1 MNDKH
6 RIGYLWPFFR
16 RYKTIKLLVLLLVAV
31 SVSQKAKAQ
40 QALEIGEQLTLQQAE
55 SQSLPPFQQ
64 ALKSSKAIILIF
76 WNPQCKEARQQFKH
90 YQHLQQY
97 FLKDIQF
104 IAISATPVPQNAKNS
119 KLLCLQDTTLAH
131 LFPHRIKPHAVWL
144 DRQHYIK
151 AISHADDLDSLQLSN
166 LLRAKALVVPT
177 KIDQD
182 PALLKQPFLKS
193 RTSANPYYSTLLG
206 YQQGFSPA
214 FGVEADSLQ
223 GTIRT
228 WVVNFPLYKLC
239 LMSIGRFLG
248 YPPNQVL
255 WKVKDRWRYQVPDT
269 LHKQE
274 AWNRHYS
281 YSYESILPIHT
292 PANIRLSRMLADIN
306 HFTGMHCRLESQ
318 TVKVWLLKST
328 GPAPLATGGRALN
341 TLYQKENRALA
352 NEYIKALV
360 YELNKE
366 ESNPPVI
373 DATHWKQA
381 VNLSLGQLANLNDL
395 AALNQALA
403 PNHLVLEEAQQA
415 VTFLIIEENP

>member
-6 RIGYLWPFFR
+6 RIEYLRPFFR
-16 RYKTIKLLVLLLVAV
+16 RYNTIKLLVLLLVV
-31 SVSQKAKAQ
+31 VVFSKKAKAQ
-40 QALEIGEQLTLQQAE
+40 QALQIGEQLTLQQAE
-55 SQSLPPFQQ
+55 VQSLPQLQQ
-64 ALKSSKAIILIF
+64 ALKSSKAMVLIF

-90 YQHLQQY
+90 YQRLQQY
-97 FLKDIQF
+97 FQKDIQF
-104 IAISATPVPQNAKNS
+104 ITISATAVLQKAENS
-119 KLLCLQDTTLAH
+119 NLLCLQDTTLAQ

-144 DRQHYIK
+144 DKQHYIK
-151 AISHADDLDSLQLSN
+151 AISHADDLDSLQLSH
-166 LLRAKALVVPT
+166 LISAKALAVPT
-177 KIDQD
+177 KIDQN

-193 RTSANPYYSTLLG
+193 RTSVNPYYSTLLG
-206 YQQGFSPA
+206 HQQGFSPA

-228 WVVNFPLYKLC
+228 WVVNFPLYKLY

-255 WKVKDRWRYQVPDT
+255 WKVKNRWRYQVPDT
-269 LHKQE
+269 LHNQE

-306 HFTGMHCRLESQ
+306 HFTGMHCRLESR

-341 TLYQKENRALA
+341 TLSHQGHKRLE

-373 DATHWKQA
+373 DATHWKQP
-381 VNLSLGQLANLNDL
+381 VSIKLGQLTSFKDL
-395 AALNQALA
+395 ASLNQALA